1 MGWEVGAE
9 CGTDDEVVAPEVDE
23 GSSGTGV
30 GTTVWFALGV
40 GISAYESTKISSC
53 APSLKLY
60 RSV

>member
-9 CGTDDEVVAPEVDE
+9 GGTDDELVAPEVDD
-23 GSSGTGV
+23 GASGV